1 MLASDDT
8 HQTQAQL
15 LTHWLDERY
24 GWRPDA
30 QTFETFQALLERA
43 GQVLYQAI
51 YVRDHVFHRHSQ
63 VPESYGQAV
72 WSLFGQLNRNHWLP
86 GSEREVFFSAH
97 DVEVSPVPF
106 RGSLKRR
113 TMRGRRLPNCVNRR
127 CVLPTQR
134 HSRGRSNSA
143 GWRSGRVFHSTAS
156 CFYAQKAFFTLRFA
170 REVENSWS
178 MREICQINIQEL
190 YRSAAEMDDYCA
202 KHADA
207 SRLTRLV

>member
-1 MLASDDT
+1 
-8 HQTQAQL
+8 
-15 LTHWLDERY
+15 
-24 GWRPDA
+24 
-30 QTFETFQALLERA
+30 
-43 GQVLYQAI
+43 VLYQAI

-86 GSEREVFFSAH
+86 GSEREVFFSATTLRRL
-97 DVEVSPVPF
+97 PVPF

-127 CVLPTQR
+127 CVLPKQR
-134 HSRGRSNSA
+134 RSRGRSNSA
-143 GWRSGRVFHSTAS
+143 GWRSGKGFSLYCLLFLH
-156 CFYAQKAFFTLRFA
+156 AQKAFFTLRFA

-190 YRSAAEMDDYCA
+190 YRCAAEMDDYCA

-207 SRLTRLV
+207 SRLTRLFDASAFAPWPIAWAMS